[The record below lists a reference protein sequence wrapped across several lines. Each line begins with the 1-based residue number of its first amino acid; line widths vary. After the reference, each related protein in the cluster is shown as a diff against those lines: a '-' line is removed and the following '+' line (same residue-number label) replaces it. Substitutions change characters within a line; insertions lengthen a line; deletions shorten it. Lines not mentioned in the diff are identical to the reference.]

1 MSIRERN
8 CCNEKRQPAP
18 HSVLQIRVPVTLP
31 AHQCHRLAK
40 VLAAHGPR
48 LTGSSF
54 DPNKLP
60 GEVQSQSQAEE
71 RALEQA
77 EAREL
82 ARVRAQPQET
92 FHMSMELYGE
102 VSGSQRL
109 ELDVK
114 KWDFSFREVRLFASA
129 GDVTPSVSIQMD
141 PRIAGQFNVLLKNP
155 RRPRRVLRYRLV
167 EMDASEAFEEFFSAT
182 IGALD
187 FFD

>member
-18 HSVLQIRVPVTLP
+18 HSVLQIRVPATLP

-48 LTGSSF
+48 LTGGSF

-60 GEVQSQSQAEE
+60 GEVQSQSQAEA

-77 EAREL
+77 EAQEL
-82 ARVRAQPQET
+82 ARVRAQPQEP

-114 KWDFSFREVRLFASA
+114 KAGSDGCQRSLSGIFLCNNWCLRFFRLRRRGMIQARPHTHLRIGRVRT
-129 GDVTPSVSIQMD
+129 GTGSIDRACSGCLSQ
-141 PRIAGQFNVLLKNP
+141 N
-155 RRPRRVLRYRLV
+155 LR
-167 EMDASEAFEEFFSAT
+167 
-182 IGALD
+182 
-187 FFD
+187 

>member
-48 LTGSSF
+48 LTGGSF

-60 GEVQSQSQAEE
+60 GEVQSQSQAAA

-82 ARVRAQPQET
+82 ARVLAQPQEP

-102 VSGSQRL
+102 MSGSKRL

-114 KWDFSFREVRLFASA
+114 KWDFKFREVRLFASA
-129 GDVTPSVSIQMD
+129 GGVTPGVIIEKD
-141 PRIAGQFNVLLKNP
+141 RRIAGQFNVLLRNP
-155 RRPRRVLRYRLV
+155 ASQRTFLSYRLDQV
-167 EMDASEAFEEFFSAT
+167 EVSEAFREFFFAT
-182 IGALD
+182 IGAL
-187 FFD
+187 